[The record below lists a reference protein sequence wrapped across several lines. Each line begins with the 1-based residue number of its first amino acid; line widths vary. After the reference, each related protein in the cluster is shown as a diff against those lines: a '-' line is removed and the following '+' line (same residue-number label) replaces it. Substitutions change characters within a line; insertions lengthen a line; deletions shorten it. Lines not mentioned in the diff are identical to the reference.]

1 MYGTQHQKDVC
12 FQTLYEVDQLQ
23 QIRSIVFSITYHVS
37 KAMFAIFSR
46 KTSVSGSIVFGL
58 LAYTLFLKK
67 SHKKM
72 SSAVKSDDIVGV
84 MVIDFTSIKN
94 YFDKV
99 FKQFSFFHFVFT
111 EQLLKDIASFQ
122 NGGTFKWLSYAYIV
136 HPVCVSKNA
145 SKTCLFIFNVRL
157 IRRNSCSQLKQ
168 RVKYGYHIKKEMLS
182 PFSLLGFVF
191 PKILCLRH
199 KRNILFKFHV
209 SRYRSLA
216 WALMSVSVTFSFY
229 EIIDK
234 QNWQSR
240 I

>member
-1 MYGTQHQKDVC
+1 MYGTQHQKNVR

-23 QIRSIVFSITYHVS
+23 QIRSIVFSYRITYHVS
-37 KAMFAIFSR
+37 KAMSAIFSR
-46 KTSVSGSIVFGL
+46 KASVSGSIVFGL

-72 SSAVKSDDIVGV
+72 SSAVKSDDIVKV

-99 FKQFSFFHFVFT
+99 FKQFSFFQFIFI
-111 EQLLKDIASFQ
+111 EQSLKDIASFQ

-136 HPVCVSKNA
+136 HPVCISKNA
-145 SKTCLFIFNVRL
+145 ERRVCLFLTRYVK
-157 IRRNSCSQLKQ
+157 IRVPNWNHAWNMDITL
-168 RVKYGYHIKKEMLS
+168 KKEMSS

-199 KRNILFKFHV
+199 KRNILFRFHV
-209 SRYRSLA
+209 SKYRSLT
-216 WALMSVSVTFSFY
+216 WALMSVSVTFSFCVRDY
-229 EIIDK
+229 
-234 QNWQSR
+234 R
-240 I
+240 